1 MVKGKS
7 SITKHATLAAD
18 KLQSDKNLCMYNVM
32 AYNFEE
38 KNIIVTG
45 AGRNIGRGIAKRLAE
60 TGARV
65 YALDCIKETLDSLVK
80 EVPNIQ
86 LLHQDL
92 ENWEETKDTVM
103 KLDNLDGLVNCAGVI
118 FPPEK
123 AVNVSKE
130 TIVKSLNVNLLAHI
144 NLMQEVGKKMM
155 SAGKGGS
162 IVNISSGLSQLAF
175 PDVLPYA
182 VAKAGLNMATR
193 MFALELGPH
202 KIRVNAIC
210 PGLVDTHMARVV
222 VTDEFIKQ
230 GASKIPIGRLCEIED
245 VVNYVLFLL
254 SDQSLM
260 INGTVS
266 QLDGGQTCQVPM

>member
-1 MVKGKS
+1 
-7 SITKHATLAAD
+7 
-18 KLQSDKNLCMYNVM
+18 M
-32 AYNFEE
+32 AYNFEG

-45 AGRNIGRGIAKRLAE
+45 AGRNIGRGIAKHLAE
-60 TGARV
+60 AGAKV
-65 YALDCIKETLDSLVK
+65 YALDCIKENLDSLMK

-86 LLHQDL
+86 LLQQDL

-123 AVNVSKE
+123 AVDVPKE
-130 TIVKSLNVNLLAHI
+130 TFIKSLNVNLLAHI
-144 NLMQEVGKKMM
+144 NLMQAVGKKMI
-155 SAGKGGS
+155 STGKGGS
-162 IVNISSGLSQLAF
+162 VVNISTQLSELAF
-175 PDVLPYA
+175 PGTLPYS

-210 PGLVDTHMARVV
+210 PGMVYTDMLRVII
-222 VTDEFIKQ
+222 TDDVIKQ